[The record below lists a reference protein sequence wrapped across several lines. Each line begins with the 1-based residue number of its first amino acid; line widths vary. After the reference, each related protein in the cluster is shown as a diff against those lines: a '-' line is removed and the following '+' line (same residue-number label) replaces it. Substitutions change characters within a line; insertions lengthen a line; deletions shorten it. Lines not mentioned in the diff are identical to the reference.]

1 MMPFH
6 VRCVLLSSSPV
17 SFIQTTFS
25 KLQSMLNQYYF
36 GPPHVAEHI
45 TVALLARGHVLL
57 EGVPGVAKTTL
68 ARTAAALLGLSM
80 RRIQFTPDLMPA
92 DITGLRLP
100 GADFSS
106 QVFLPGPLFTQVL
119 LADEIN
125 RAPAKTQAALLEAL
139 EENRVTVDGTTYQ
152 LYEPFFVLA
161 TQNPQESAGTFQLPD
176 AAVDRF
182 AIRIR
187 LDYPDRE
194 SELRMLAAHHVPP
207 APPQPLFTAAQILE
221 AQSVVE
227 RVQMS
232 EPLMRYALSLVRA
245 TRRHPQLETG
255 ASPRAGLAL
264 LRTAKAL
271 AVLRGRDFVLP
282 EDVRDLAIPV
292 LGHRLRASYEAENAG
307 LTPDAVLSRLVSEL
321 ELVGT

>member
-1 MMPFH
+1 M
-6 VRCVLLSSSPV
+6 
-17 SFIQTTFS
+17 FS
-25 KLQSMLNQYYF
+25 KLQAALNQYYF
-36 GPPHVAEHI
+36 GPPHVAQHLV
-45 TVALLARGHVLL
+45 VALLSRGHVLL

-152 LYEPFFVLA
+152 LYEPFFVMA

-182 AIRIR
+182 VIRIR
-187 LDYPDRE
+187 LEYPDRE
-194 SELRMLAAHHVPP
+194 SELRMLAAHHVQP
-207 APPQPLFTAAQILE
+207 AVPEPLFTAEQILE
-221 AQSVVE
+221 AQALTQ
-227 RVQMS
+227 RVQVS
-232 EPLMRYALSLVRA
+232 EPLMRYALNLVRA

-264 LRTAKAL
+264 VRAAKAM
-271 AVLRGRDFVLP
+271 AVLRGRDYVIP
-282 EDVRDLAIPV
+282 EDVRDLAAAV
-292 LGHRLRASYEAENAG
+292 LGHRLRVSYEAENAG
-307 LTPDAVLSRLVSEL
+307 ITPDAVVARLVSEL
-321 ELVGT
+321 EIVSS